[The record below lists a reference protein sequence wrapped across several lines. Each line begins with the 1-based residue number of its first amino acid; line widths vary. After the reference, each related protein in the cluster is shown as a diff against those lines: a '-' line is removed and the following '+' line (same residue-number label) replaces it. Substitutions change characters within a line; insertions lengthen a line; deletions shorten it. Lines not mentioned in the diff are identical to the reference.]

1 MQRDFDLVVTILGAL
16 RDAPGPNLST
26 HDIKEAALAH
36 EQGLQL
42 VAHHLDLLADAGL
55 VKQVSETAATAGDT
69 AGASPGRVTTRW
81 NRTKKTTT
89 RISTPRNEARPALA
103 TRPAGVSS
111 RPAGGPAATPG
122 QVPERLSGAAG
133 CAASTMRPRR
143 RSPD

>member
-55 VKQVSETAATAGDT
+55 VKQVSETAATARAANQKLT
-69 AGASPGRVTTRW
+69 AEEEAKRQEELAKKREEDQRKLQEQLQAMPWAALPVAGVANDLNMMRSCTCSASL
-81 NRTKKTTT
+81 
-89 RISTPRNEARPALA
+89 ARSLGK
-103 TRPAGVSS
+103 RPAGDQW
-111 RPAGGPAATPG
+111 P
-122 QVPERLSGAAG
+122 
-133 CAASTMRPRR
+133 
-143 RSPD
+143 

>member
-69 AGASPGRVTTRW
+69 RW
-81 NRTKKTTT
+81 
-89 RISTPRNEARPALA
+89 RITWKGYDALEQDEEDEDDEDFDA
-103 TRPAGVSS
+103 
-111 RPAGGPAATPG
+111 
-122 QVPERLSGAAG
+122 EE
-133 CAASTMRPRR
+133 
-143 RSPD
+143 